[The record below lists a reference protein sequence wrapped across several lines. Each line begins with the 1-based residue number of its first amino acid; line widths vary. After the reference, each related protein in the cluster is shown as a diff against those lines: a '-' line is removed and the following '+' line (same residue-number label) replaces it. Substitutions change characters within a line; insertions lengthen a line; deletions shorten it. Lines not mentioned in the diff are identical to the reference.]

1 MCCKDYGHLAENCPK
16 DPNLRTGLDDDEEM
30 DRVEIGL
37 DENKKYQSDSQQL
50 TLKMLAEFVKFKD

>member
-37 DENKKYQSDSQQL
+37 DENKKYQSDS
-50 TLKMLAEFVKFKD
+50 